1 MYKISVFIFVLLFL
15 SCCTKHSNVSE
26 LKITRSDNHVYQN
39 KPFELEWKIE
49 KNSITKI
56 PVEVHKKI
64 KNICMNHNRFVLIK
78 IKTFE
83 NDTALGTFDCRI

>member
-1 MYKISVFIFVLLFL
+1 MTQLKPSKTSTFMYQ
-15 SCCTKHSNVSE
+15 E
-26 LKITRSDNHVYQN
+26 
-39 KPFELEWKIE
+39 KPFEFKWIIG

-56 PVEVHKKI
+56 PLDIHKKI
-64 KNICMNHNRFVLIK
+64 KNICKKHNRFVLIK